1 MKKCL
6 TLLAAFIALILTIG
20 CSTYHYVSFNSEL
33 PQDFRNEMVSD
44 LDSVI
49 VRHLFSEDNQ
59 ILFEISNR
67 SGQMLY
73 VDKTRSFL
81 ILGEESFPIWQDVT
95 HTNLAGKITE
105 SGQYSNR
112 SFINAHSTSIR
123 DLAVVAIPPGT
134 RISESAGVI
143 PNINYDEKSDHEKVT
158 IPGRGAG
165 FNGKVYRYNEDNSP
179 LSLRVYLTLYF
190 DQDFVSR
197 LTIDERFWV
206 SEIVKTDMGPGY
218 RNEALINMVVQT
230 NDSGDKAAGFFFIGA
245 LFVVLFVAM

>member
-1 MKKCL
+1 MKTHL
-6 TLLAAFIALILTIG
+6 TLLSLLGLIIISSG

-33 PQDFRNEMVSD
+33 PQEFRNDMVLD

-49 VRHLFSEDNQ
+49 VRHVFTEDNQ
-59 ILFEISNR
+59 ILFEVKNQ
-67 SGQMLY
+67 SGQMIY

-81 ILGEESFPIWQDVT
+81 IFGDESFPIWQDLT
-95 HTNLAGKITE
+95 HTNMSGTITE

-112 SFINAHSTSIR
+112 SFINAHSASIR

-143 PNINYDEKSDHEKVT
+143 PNINYDEKSEHDKVI
-158 IPGRGAG
+158 IPGKGVG

-190 DQDFVSR
+190 DQEIDSR
-197 LTIDERFWV
+197 LIIDERFWV
-206 SEIVKTDMGPGY
+206 SEILTTDMGPGY
-218 RNEALINMVVQT
+218 RNEAMINKVIQT
-230 NDSGDKAAGFFFIGA
+230 NDSGDKTAGLFFIGA